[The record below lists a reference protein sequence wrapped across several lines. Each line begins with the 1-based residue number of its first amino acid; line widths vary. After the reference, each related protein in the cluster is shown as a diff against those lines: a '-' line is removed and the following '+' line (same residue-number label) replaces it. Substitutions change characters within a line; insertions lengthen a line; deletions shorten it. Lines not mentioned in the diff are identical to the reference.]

1 MKATLQDNRRESP
14 AESGSPYPLSAV
26 QRSDRKLT
34 DPVQL
39 RVQDIR
45 KRYGTTEAVAG
56 LSFDVR
62 AGEVFGL
69 LGPNGAGKTTT
80 IAILATDRA
89 PTGGDAT
96 LFGHSIRNEPNV
108 VRQMIGVAPQEIAL
122 YPMLT
127 AAENLRFFGRLYGI
141 RRVDLASRVEELLHF
156 VGLEDRGN

>member
-1 MKATLQDNRRESP
+1 MKATLQDNRTEPQADSRSR
-14 AESGSPYPLSAV
+14 STLSAV
-26 QRSDRKLT
+26 RRPGRQLPGS
-34 DPVQL
+34 VEL

-96 LFGHSIRNEPNV
+96 LLGHSIRSETN
-108 VRQMIGVAPQEIAL
+108 
-122 YPMLT
+122 
-127 AAENLRFFGRLYGI
+127 
-141 RRVDLASRVEELLHF
+141 
-156 VGLEDRGN
+156 